1 MNVAS
6 LELVSVFFV
15 GLLLPTFPWLPLRLA
30 ILIPLAAASI
40 NPWLVALTASTASAL
55 GTWPL
60 YALSQR
66 ASADIRVRAW
76 MNRPWVQ
83 RVLHY
88 LERRMFLAILVF
100 ALLPLPD
107 QIMSVSGGLRRYP
120 VGRMMLA
127 FFLGRLPYFLFL
139 AWLGSTHR
147 DTIEAASVW
156 LLRWLNW

>member
-1 MNVAS
+1 MNIVS
-6 LELVSVFFV
+6 LELLSVFFV
-15 GLLLPTFPWLPLRLA
+15 GLLLPTFPWLPVRLA

-40 NPWLVALTASTASAL
+40 NPWLVALTAATASAL

-66 ASADIRVRAW
+66 AATDVRVKTW
-76 MNRPWVQ
+76 MDRPWVQ
-83 RVLHY
+83 RVLRF

-107 QIMSVSGGLRRYP
+107 QIMSISGGLRRYP
-120 VGRMMLA
+120 AGRMMLA

-139 AWLGSTHR
+139 AWLGSTQR
-147 DTIEAASVW
+147 ATIEAASVW